1 MEKWYSIRNK
11 LSVQSRPSFVLNK
24 YYVMLKKILIFFK
37 IINKPQVF
45 LSVKENERNSVEEE
59 CKVQQDIIV
68 LKEEKKTVLK
78 NIVKDKEKKE
88 YFLERTGNPHV
99 LKTVNYK
106 VLDKRGTTETLF
118 ISENGFITHNEH
130 ETLHIESEYFI
141 KYIQQ
146 EYNPITQAIENA
158 YD

>member
-24 YYVMLKKILIFFK
+24 YYVMLKKILKFFK
-37 IINKPQVF
+37 IINKPQIF
-45 LSVKENERNSVEEE
+45 LSVKGHVRISVEEE
-59 CKVQQDIIV
+59 CKVQQDIIFF
-68 LKEEKKTVLK
+68 KEEKNT
-78 NIVKDKEKKE
+78 VKDKEKKE
-88 YFLERTGNPHV
+88 YFLEKTGNPHV
-99 LKTVNYK
+99 LRTLNYE
-106 VLDKRGTTETLF
+106 VLDKKGTTETFF

-130 ETLHIESEYFI
+130 ETLQIDSEYFI

>member
-1 MEKWYSIRNK
+1 
-11 LSVQSRPSFVLNK
+11 
-24 YYVMLKKILIFFK
+24 MLRKILNFFK
-37 IINKPQVF
+37 IIKKPQVF
-45 LSVKENERNSVEEE
+45 LSLKEHERISVGEE
-59 CKVQQDIIV
+59 CKVQQDII
-68 LKEEKKTVLK
+68 LFKEEKNTVT
-78 NIVKDKEKKE
+78 DKEKKE

-99 LKTVNYK
+99 LKAVNYK

-118 ISENGFITHNEH
+118 ISENSFITHNEH
-130 ETLHIESEYFI
+130 ETLYIESEYFI